1 MTKKRRQ
8 QRQHA
13 KNNGKDKFVYTKNT
27 IIVISIIA
35 VLVSTIA
42 YFAIR
47 SMIPVNGNS
56 PVFGAPKNNFIKAS
70 HNSKSGYIFMGQSAG
85 GARKNFAPSTSN
97 KINNVNTGN
106 NSFADSPTG
115 PTLYVSK
122 GGLESIHFINEEYD
136 THSKHNFNIDE
147 FKVHSRDLGYFQ
159 SQIITFIVDKDGM
172 FEYYCS
178 IHPEMRGKLV
188 VT

>member
-1 MTKKRRQ
+1 MTKKRHQ

-13 KNNGKDKFVYTKNT
+13 KNKGKDKSVYTKNT

-70 HNSKSGYIFMGQSAG
+70 HNSKSGYIFMGQSAT
-85 GARKNFAPSTSN
+85 R
-97 KINNVNTGN
+97 
-106 NSFADSPTG
+106 
-115 PTLYVSK
+115 
-122 GGLESIHFINEEYD
+122 
-136 THSKHNFNIDE
+136 
-147 FKVHSRDLGYFQ
+147 
-159 SQIITFIVDKDGM
+159 
-172 FEYYCS
+172 
-178 IHPEMRGKLV
+178 
-188 VT
+188 